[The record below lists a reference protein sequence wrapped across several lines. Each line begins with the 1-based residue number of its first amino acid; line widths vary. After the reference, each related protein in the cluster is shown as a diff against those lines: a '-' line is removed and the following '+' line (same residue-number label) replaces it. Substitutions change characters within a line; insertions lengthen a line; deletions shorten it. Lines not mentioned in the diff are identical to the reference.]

1 MAKKIRLDFSKT
13 EDRASWNSKHMPA
26 GLYKAEIATVEETTA
41 KDGTDMLIYG
51 FRPSNPKYKTRN
63 FPYYCKLQAN
73 QLWKLRDL
81 FIAAGQT
88 VPKKAVTLDPN
99 KIVGK
104 IVAIELEDDTYDGK
118 IRSVMEGV
126 YDATLVE
133 EEELAADEDSDIE
146 DDLEDNEDFDE
157 DDFEDDLEDD
167 LEDSEDDE
175 DDEDGFDEDDLD
187 YDEEEDED
195 DLDEEEEEEEE
206 PEPVKKPVKKT
217 PKRRVI
223 KK

>member
-13 EDRASWNSKHMPA
+13 EDRTSWNSKHMPA
-26 GLYKAEIATVEETTA
+26 GLHEAEVATVEETKA
-41 KDGTDMLIYG
+41 KDGTAMLIYG
-51 FRPSNPKYKTRN
+51 FRPTNPKYKTRN

-81 FIAAGQT
+81 FIAAGQS

-104 IVAIELEDDTYDGK
+104 IVAIEIEDDTYDGK

-126 YDATLVE
+126 YDTTLIE
-133 EEELAADEDSDIE
+133 DDELAADEDDLQ
-146 DDLEDNEDFDE
+146 DDLEEDDDFDE
-157 DDFEDDLEDD
+157 EDFEDDLEDD

-175 DDEDGFDEDDLD
+175 DEFDEDDLD
-187 YDEEEDED
+187 DDEEDEED
-195 DLDEEEEEEEE
+195 DLDDEEEEEEE
-206 PEPVKKPVKKT
+206 PEPVKKKAVKKT